1 MTSVPMGV
9 IAIITALVAASWAA
23 LLALAEESPK
33 VARALADTTTERE
46 EPSTRYRII
55 HLSRLALLFIAGV
68 SGAYAVEWWQRNP
81 LPALGVI
88 IVSVGFLYMIA
99 EALPRAV
106 GLLAP
111 DVAAAAA
118 PAAERTAFVFRPL
131 LALVATVE
139 RAVRAILP
147 DRRAGESGFRSTQ
160 RDLVMG
166 VFSLGETTVGD

>member
-1 MTSVPMGV
+1 MTSAPMGV

-46 EPSTRYRII
+46 EPSTRYRVI

-81 LPALGVI
+81 LPGLGVI

-106 GLLAP
+106 GVLAP
-111 DVAAAAA
+111 DLAAAAA
-118 PAAERTAFVFRPL
+118 PAAERTAFRFPSAACARN
-131 LALVATVE
+131 
-139 RAVRAILP
+139 
-147 DRRAGESGFRSTQ
+147 DG
-160 RDLVMG
+160 
-166 VFSLGETTVGD
+166 